1 MRKRITLLA
10 VLLLLLSACQSQTEE
25 ATETTPP
32 ETEAP
37 AVTESGETGDASS
50 SYEFSIDQYEL
61 QMMGL
66 FPMEATPALDDP
78 VSEEDAEALKKA
90 YTDKAK
96 AVGADAALA
105 IQPEES
111 YRTVFKQAQE
121 GIRGI
126 YAEHE
131 AGGKGAFYKV
141 ENNGNTAYLF
151 GSIHIGEAA
160 MYPIEAARMNAFEQA
175 DELWVELDL
184 TDPQIMAELTLF
196 QLRDDGKTLEE
207 DIGTERLD
215 RFVRIM
221 EDSGI
226 PVIKDNLQQI
236 KSWTILN
243 QLDVL
248 PVLNENPYS
257 VMQGVDQ
264 YFMNLANATDKPIH
278 SVETV
283 EIQMSTIEEL
293 YAPDPERLLTD
304 IDEALDRVSSEE
316 ERQKS
321 IEELQTMRRAWTTGD
336 LDALMQVATEDAD
349 EQMQILTQKR
359 DALMA
364 DKLAELLESPDK
376 KTVFVMVGAAHY
388 VPDDSVIG
396 YLRDMGYTVEELQN

>member
-1 MRKRITLLA
+1 
-10 VLLLLLSACQSQTEE
+10 
-25 ATETTPP
+25 
-32 ETEAP
+32 
-37 AVTESGETGDASS
+37 
-50 SYEFSIDQYEL
+50 
-61 QMMGL
+61 
-66 FPMEATPALDDP
+66 
-78 VSEEDAEALKKA
+78 
-90 YTDKAK
+90 
-96 AVGADAALA
+96 
-105 IQPEES
+105 
-111 YRTVFKQAQE
+111 
-121 GIRGI
+121 
-126 YAEHE
+126 
-131 AGGKGAFYKV
+131 
-141 ENNGNTAYLF
+141 
-151 GSIHIGEAA
+151 